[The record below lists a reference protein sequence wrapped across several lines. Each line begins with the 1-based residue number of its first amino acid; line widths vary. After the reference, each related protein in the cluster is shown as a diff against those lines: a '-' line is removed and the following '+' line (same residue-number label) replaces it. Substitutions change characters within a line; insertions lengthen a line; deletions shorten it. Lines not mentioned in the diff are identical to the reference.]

1 MPFRSCISVSTQEPK
16 PCRLHCHSLGGGWA
30 WRGPRGRRK
39 PIANRRKACPRSL
52 TRHER
57 LCPTVTEPTARKL
70 IYLVTLLMTRGIHT
84 ERAMLSRALL
94 RAWTW
99 CTSMCL
105 YVSGMCTWV
114 VNGHLIILMCDYIY
128 SGNPI
133 IPIIALLLKRVH
145 LGNCSNVLFSL
156 HCNTFFFHR
165 PIMCSFVHDFGYL

>member
-30 WRGPRGRRK
+30 RRGPRGRRK

-99 CTSMCL
+99 CMSMCL

-128 SGNPI
+128 SGNSI

-156 HCNTFFFHR
+156 HCNTFFPRTNYAQF
-165 PIMCSFVHDFGYL
+165 CA